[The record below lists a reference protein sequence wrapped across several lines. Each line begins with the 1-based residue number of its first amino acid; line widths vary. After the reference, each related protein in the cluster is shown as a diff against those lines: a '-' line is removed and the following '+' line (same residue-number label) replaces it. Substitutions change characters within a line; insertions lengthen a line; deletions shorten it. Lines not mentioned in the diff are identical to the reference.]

1 MKRWP
6 LGCYFGPPITYWNYR
21 LLHTVEF
28 DVCPASALSCVT
40 GMNVV
45 HDARPRTLCTTACV
59 HSATNERRTV
69 TRSESSGIPARRGH
83 NDLSEVTTYID
94 LAAPHARSCT
104 RAGLR
109 RSKESSAIRPKKPP
123 TRSRTM
129 PPSARAASRKAL
141 KKTAEF
147 GLIQV
152 PGIDKQTELFS

>member
-94 LAAPHARSCT
+94 LAAPHARSCA
-104 RAGLR
+104 RGRLEAVER
-109 RSKESSAIRPKKPP
+109 IFCDSSE
-123 TRSRTM
+123 
-129 PPSARAASRKAL
+129 
-141 KKTAEF
+141 KTAHAESNHASDCTGGVAESVKKDCRF
-147 GLIQV
+147 W
-152 PGIDKQTELFS
+152 IDSGTRHR